1 MQNFHISSEGSVT
14 PNAIL
19 VTFIL
24 RKLILKKMSKNCE
37 KLFILLS
44 YLVNG
49 EAGFIFGEKKQLV
62 RHTTKRH
69 NTDKGCIKC
78 PVK

>member
-49 EAGFIFGEKKQLV
+49 EASFIFGEKKQLV
-62 RHTTKRH
+62 RHE
-69 NTDKGCIKC
+69 NNL
-78 PVK
+78 